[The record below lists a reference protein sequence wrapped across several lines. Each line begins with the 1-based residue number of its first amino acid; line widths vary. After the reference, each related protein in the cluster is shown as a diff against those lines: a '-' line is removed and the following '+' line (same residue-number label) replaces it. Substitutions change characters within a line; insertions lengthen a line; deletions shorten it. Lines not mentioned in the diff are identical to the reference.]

1 MKIVILGCGRVGA
14 TLAVMMANEGHD
26 VTMID
31 QNSEAFERF
40 GYDFGSRIK
49 TVVGDGID
57 EDVLREAGLDTA
69 DAFCAVTNGDN
80 RNIMAA
86 QIAKYTF
93 DVQNVI
99 CRIYDQIRQATYE
112 GLGLKS
118 ISPTIVGAKLLHDAL
133 ISPDLPASS
142 VAHSLAA
149 GTSVP
154 ITPLQPGVTPAAR
167 QADSTTVN
175 KRR

>member
-1 MKIVILGCGRVGA
+1 VGA
-14 TLAVMMANEGHD
+14 TLAVMMANERHE
-26 VTMID
+26 VTVID
-31 QNSEAFERF
+31 QNREAFERF

-57 EDVLREAGLDTA
+57 EDVLREAGLAGA

-93 DVQNVI
+93 NVPNVL

-118 ISPTIVGAKLLHDAL
+118 ISPTIVGAKLMRDAL
-133 ISPDLPASS
+133 LNPNLPASS
-142 VAHSLAA
+142 VPHSLAA

-154 ITPLQPGVTPAAR
+154 ITPLSTDAPRESERGASAATSN
-167 QADSTTVN
+167 Q
-175 KRR
+175 RR